1 MISTL
6 KLKLSRAVAHGRRE
20 GMTEERPVVQ
30 ILVSNETDDQV
41 GAEILSKIGGVEL
54 LRYDADK
61 PLPAEF
67 RGAEVLVP
75 PYRSSHRPL
84 GLIKDLPNLR
94 MVQLLSAGA
103 DEWSGDVPPDEGE
116 ADTLDTKY
124 LTVEEAAAYINTGVR
139 FVRRLIAE
147 RRIAFHKVGAHV
159 RLAVEDLEAF
169 IQSGRVEPITRG
181 SVLRDLR
188 RAA

>member
-1 MISTL
+1 M
-6 KLKLSRAVAHGRRE
+6 
-20 GMTEERPVVQ
+20 
-30 ILVSNETDDQV
+30 
-41 GAEILSKIGGVEL
+41 
-54 LRYDADK
+54 
-61 PLPAEF
+61 
-67 RGAEVLVP
+67 
-75 PYRSSHRPL
+75 
-84 GLIKDLPNLR
+84 
-94 MVQLLSAGA
+94 
-103 DEWSGDVPPDEGE
+103 GE

-181 SVLRDLR
+181 SVLHDLR